1 MIAAPPWG
9 AFVDTGLPHS
19 AQLASS
25 FISHPGCS
33 IAQGIS
39 SHRLRLEVTWPLPY
53 PSPLDDTLF
62 SPPWECSVSCQ
73 DPTPPILSPWLGT
86 TATTHVSQAKPK
98 PSAPGTESPGQHAAP
113 SSPPFTGKAAL
124 EDLTQPETPGSRP
137 GMSVLSPQP
146 GHNKTQASPRPGVP
160 SAASCSSWGA

>member
-1 MIAAPPWG
+1 M
-9 AFVDTGLPHS
+9 DTGLPHS

-98 PSAPGTESPGQHAAP
+98 PSAPGTE
-113 SSPPFTGKAAL
+113 
-124 EDLTQPETPGSRP
+124 
-137 GMSVLSPQP
+137 LSPQDSMQHLHLHLSLGRLPWRTSPSLKLLAP
-146 GHNKTQASPRPGVP
+146 GLE
-160 SAASCSSWGA
+160 